1 MGEKRIAEI
10 NTMQTEL
17 DELIARVCNGIEDKK
32 EEKKCLSRIE
42 KLRRTLSKRDREV
55 SLAVILKEI

>member
-32 EEKKCLSRIE
+32 EEKNTS
-42 KLRRTLSKRDREV
+42 V
-55 SLAVILKEI
+55 